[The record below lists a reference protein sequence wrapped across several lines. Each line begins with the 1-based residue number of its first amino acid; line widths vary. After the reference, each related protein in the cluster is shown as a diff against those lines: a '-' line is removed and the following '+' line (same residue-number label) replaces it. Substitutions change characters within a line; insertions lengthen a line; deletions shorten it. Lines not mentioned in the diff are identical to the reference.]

1 MWQEQQ
7 WLYDVNEL
15 FFLLEVD
22 SIILLGAC
30 CMFFL
35 GLVFIGEEQG
45 G

>member
-1 MWQEQQ
+1 MLPEQQ

-30 CMFFL
+30 
-35 GLVFIGEEQG
+35 
-45 G
+45 